1 MKLLTKVRFV
11 THKIREY
18 GLVKCWRHLKHLKES
33 RSSQITDVFDQ
44 KYGVDTGEI
53 VPLYSLTVQSPNAVF
68 GVQYQP
74 SPQDICEA
82 AIRTLPIR
90 PEEFCFVD
98 LGAGKGRV
106 LLIASVLGFKRLIG
120 VEFAEELV
128 KIARKNLLSCTRA
141 EIIFADAADY
151 DFPDEN
157 LVVYMFNP
165 FERPVMEKVIYRLAK
180 AAESKADRRVF
191 VIYHNPRH
199 LDIIQRYG
207 NEVALL
213 PHTAIYQI
221 EVKH

>member
-1 MKLLTKVRFV
+1 
-11 THKIREY
+11 
-18 GLVKCWRHLKHLKES
+18 
-33 RSSQITDVFDQ
+33 
-44 KYGVDTGEI
+44 
-53 VPLYSLTVQSPNAVF
+53 
-68 GVQYQP
+68 
-74 SPQDICEA
+74 
-82 AIRTLPIR
+82 
-90 PEEFCFVD
+90 
-98 LGAGKGRV
+98 
-106 LLIASVLGFKRLIG
+106 
-120 VEFAEELV
+120 V

-165 FERPVMEKVIYRLAK
+165 FERPVMEKVIRRLAK
-180 AAESKADRRVF
+180 AAASKPGRRVF